1 MKFTVFL
8 SSIALAAA
16 FAPLP
21 SAASSEVTDEMVQ
34 EVYGKLAEQYSVVD
48 STAWPL
54 LTTGADLCTVGTA
67 WRTGIRPKAIEVD
80 GDPSPTV
87 FTVAK
92 GSPADL
98 AGVRAGDVVVSV
110 NGDTPRR
117 GFRTTYEEKLDSLF
131 AHESADPVELVVDR
145 EGAQQSFTIVPAE
158 VCDLRLTYMPGMDGR
173 FHGESTQD
181 ILVTEAFFR
190 AGEEEWQRLA
200 FLAPDLAYAMSETR
214 AANNKLRG
222 LLSKGATFLDKAGVA
237 GGGLLGTAAFGSK
250 FVLNVDQALAADR
263 VSLFLLARLGVDV
276 EQVPDFWRG
285 IYQYAEG
292 DTALD
297 KHFGLRPGLTER
309 EEAFQSAIAEINAKV
324 EAGEPLTP
332 DRS

>member
-1 MKFTVFL
+1 
-8 SSIALAAA
+8 
-16 FAPLP
+16 
-21 SAASSEVTDEMVQ
+21 
-34 EVYGKLAEQYSVVD
+34 
-48 STAWPL
+48 
-54 LTTGADLCTVGTA
+54 
-67 WRTGIRPKAIEVD
+67 
-80 GDPSPTV
+80 
-87 FTVAK
+87 
-92 GSPADL
+92 
-98 AGVRAGDVVVSV
+98 
-110 NGDTPRR
+110 
-117 GFRTTYEEKLDSLF
+117 
-131 AHESADPVELVVDR
+131 
-145 EGAQQSFTIVPAE
+145 
-158 VCDLRLTYMPGMDGR
+158 
-173 FHGESTQD
+173 
-181 ILVTEAFFR
+181 
-190 AGEEEWQRLA
+190 WQRLA

-237 GGGLLGTAAFGSK
+237 GAGLLGTAAFGSK

-309 EEAFQSAIAEINAKV
+309 EEAFQSAIAEINAKD

-332 DRS
+332 DRSCASQARSPTLPAGHPKRPASVQCPDSFFYLPSLPSPSV